1 VFGLDTY
8 NLRVERIDVISTRS
22 FSEVVATLEK
32 NVPIADMSVILGML
46 AKRPSAG
53 EIERVIS
60 DMVGELGFVV
70 LAKLDQGPLVSL
82 LGRPKKM
89 SLYLIGNP
97 VLANR
102 MYEQHPAVGLY
113 APLRA
118 SVYEDDR
125 GKCHFT
131 YERPSALLEQFNNE
145 EIRMV
150 ARMLDQ
156 KMETLAERLV
166 K

>member
-1 VFGLDTY
+1 MGAHHIE
-8 NLRVERIDVISTRS
+8 VERIDVTSTKP
-22 FSEVVATLEK
+22 FAEVVATLEK
-32 NVPIADMSVILGML
+32 HVPIADMPAILKMITSRL
-46 AKRPSAG
+46 SAP
-53 EIERVIS
+53 EIERTIG

-89 SLYLIGNP
+89 TLYLIGNP

-102 MYEQHPAVGLY
+102 MYEQHTAVGLY

-118 SVYEDDR
+118 SVYEDRD
-125 GKCHFT
+125 GNCHFT
-131 YERPSALLEQFNNE
+131 YERPSTLLEQFQNE
-145 EIRMV
+145 QVRVV

-156 KMETLAERLV
+156 KMESLANHLS